1 MAWLEKRQNGYLVR
15 WREPSGRVASAKR
28 RTYDEARSLKAE
40 MESAILK
47 GSYVAQEARKLPFGE
62 YAKMVLDSDLNLGRT
77 TRANYDT
84 CLRLQLDP
92 LSYVPIELVDSGRV
106 RSLFAGLSASGASP
120 HTLHMT
126 KKVLSKVCS
135 IAVEDGILNRNP
147 AASVRLPKLHRR
159 QVEPLTPEQVK
170 DVSESLPGRYKAVV
184 LLGAWG
190 GLRISEIGAL
200 TRDDVDWERGSVTI
214 SKSQSRFGEKQAKT
228 KASNRTVTLPGW
240 VMKELAAH
248 ILKYVEGGVPAEGL
262 PGDKS
267 VGSHATTAQGQ
278 PPSAHLFTTGTGK
291 PLNAM
296 TMSKIMQKVGV
307 KFHDLRHTQAA
318 LLIKSGAN
326 PLEIKE
332 RMGHASIKTTYDI
345 YGWLFPEAHD
355 KLARTLEQYQPPD
368 EMGKVVEM

>member
-28 RTYDEARSLKAE
+28 RTFDEARSLKAE

-92 LSYVPIELVDSGRV
+92 LSYVPIELVDTGRV
-106 RSLFAGLSASGASP
+106 RSLFGGLSASGASP

-135 IAVEDGILNRNP
+135 IAVEDGILSRNP

-159 QVEPLTPEQVK
+159 QMEPLTPEQVK

-200 TRDDVDWERGSVTI
+200 TRDDVDWERGSVSI

-240 VMKELAAH
+240 VMTELRTHVLRYAS
-248 ILKYVEGGVPAEGL
+248 EDG
-262 PGDKS
+262 
-267 VGSHATTAQGQ
+267 
-278 PPSAHLFTTGTGK
+278 HLFVTAKGF
-291 PLNAM
+291 PLTAM
-296 TMSKIMQKVGV
+296 TMSKIMTKVGV

-332 RMGHASIKTTYDI
+332 RMGHASIKTTYDV
-345 YGWLFPEAHD
+345 YGHLFPEAHD

-368 EMGKVVEM
+368 EMGQVVEL